1 MDGVDPPVSAADVA
15 QFQRAAV
22 IRDLFFAAGGNTPTV
37 RFDLTPVS
45 MDPGAK
51 KVTLDLDGVVVA
63 YEGGPSRSTQVTWP
77 GPNRMTNVKLTFDPP
92 APGSTGVF
100 AANGPW
106 ALFRLFGQGSL
117 VQAGSAE
124 RYQLTFQQGE
134 RRAVFEVR
142 AGSVLNPFAP
152 GVLQEFRCPALR

>member
-1 MDGVDPPVSAADVA
+1 VLS
-15 QFQRAAV
+15 
-22 IRDLFFAAGGNTPTV
+22 
-37 RFDLTPVS
+37 
-45 MDPGAK
+45 
-51 KVTLDLDGVVVA
+51 
-63 YEGGPSRSTQVTWP
+63 
-77 GPNRMTNVKLTFDPP
+77 
-92 APGSTGVF
+92 
-100 AANGPW
+100 ANGPW

-152 GVLQEFRCPALR
+152 GVLQEFRCPALK